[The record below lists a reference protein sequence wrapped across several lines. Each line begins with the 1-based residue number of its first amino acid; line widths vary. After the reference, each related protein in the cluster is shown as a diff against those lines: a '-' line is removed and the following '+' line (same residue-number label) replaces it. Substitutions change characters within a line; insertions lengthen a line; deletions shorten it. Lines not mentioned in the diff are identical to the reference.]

1 MAGRAGARRDGRR
14 LAAADGA
21 LAGGARMTETQA
33 LAALVLWRAGFDTA
47 DIAGLLGLGEP
58 LVARTLS
65 AARAVAS
72 GRGSVS
78 AAGAG
83 G

>member
-1 MAGRAGARRDGRR
+1 
-14 LAAADGA
+14 
-21 LAGGARMTETQA
+21 MTETQA